1 MSHQAQIDYC
11 LWVKNKFPEFF
22 KNTRVVDFG
31 SLDINGSN
39 RRFFDDCEYTGLDI
53 GAGNNVDIVTR
64 AHEYHAPDAHYDVV
78 VSTEM
83 FEHDKYLHLSLPNMV
98 RVLRPGGLFFW
109 TCATTGRHEHGTR
122 RTEPSASPFTS
133 QAGDGWDDFYEN
145 VDQAKVRQILD
156 IDALFSEHAF
166 DVLGCD
172 IRFYGIKK

>member
-1 MSHQAQIDYC
+1 MAHQAQVDYC
-11 LWVKNKFPEFF
+11 LFVKNKFPEFF

-39 RRFFDDCEYTGLDI
+39 RQFFDDCEYTGLDI
-53 GAGNNVDIVTR
+53 GEGKNVDIVTK
-64 AHEYHAPDAHYDVV
+64 AHEYNAPDSSYDVV

-109 TCATTGRHEHGTR
+109 TCAAPGRHEHGTR
-122 RTEPSASPFTS
+122 RTEPTASPFTS
-133 QAGDGWDDFYEN
+133 QEGDGWDDFYEN
-145 VDQAKVRQILD
+145 VDEDKVRRILD
-156 IDALFSEHAF
+156 VDSLFSEYAF
-166 DVLGCD
+166 NVLGYD